1 MPARSGRVVGRA
13 GLEPGGR
20 EARCL
25 RARSTGGVVR
35 LVNHHLALP
44 SWPRQRA
51 PSANFVGSNLPAPG
65 KTVFVRLARADS
77 LGRGPC
83 HILGLA
89 GCREAPSQMS
99 LQTLP
104 SVGNLVAVKLAGHL
118 GVTGSPAEA
127 CWELAADAH
136 REAARG
142 GGSASALRQRAARRS
157 RRDPPPSKRHF
168 Y

>member
-1 MPARSGRVVGRA
+1 M
-13 GLEPGGR
+13 
-20 EARCL
+20 
-25 RARSTGGVVR
+25 
-35 LVNHHLALP
+35 
-44 SWPRQRA
+44 
-51 PSANFVGSNLPAPG
+51 PAPG

-83 HILGLA
+83 HIMRLA

-99 LQTLP
+99 LETLP

-118 GVTGSPAEA
+118 GVTGSPVEA

-142 GGSASALRQRAARRS
+142 GGSASALSPAS
-157 RRDPPPSKRHF
+157 CETEPPIGPPSSKRHI